1 MLTPFLYCIYLCH
14 MFVITLLFPNAL
26 MLGFEYFEETEDLQF
41 NEFNLYLL
49 FIVVAY
55 RWRND
60 GKKIRNI
67 EL

>member
-1 MLTPFLYCIYLCH
+1 MC
-14 MFVITLLFPNAL
+14 MFMITFLFPNAL
-26 MLGFEYFEETEDLQF
+26 LLGFEYFEETEELQF

-49 FIVVAY
+49 FFVVAY

-60 GKKIRNI
+60 GEKIPNI